1 MTPSRSPEPMPGME
15 HAATTVVDGP
25 RGSGLAEDLRP
36 PLGPDEAVVAAERCL
51 GCGGPYA
58 PAPCTVAC
66 PADIDV
72 PGFVGAVAAGDDD
85 AASRTIFADNLLGGT
100 CARVCPVEV
109 LCEGHCVL
117 NAEGR
122 RPVEIG
128 RLQRYACDRP
138 LADGTRLREAAQ
150 PATGRTVAVIGAG
163 PAGLAAAGEL
173 ALRGHRVVVYDE
185 RDEPGGLVRFAIAPF
200 RQRREPLP
208 AEARHVESLGVELH
222 LEQAIG
228 SPERLAALAGDA
240 DAVVL
245 AVGMGEDVEVRYD
258 GDDLPG
264 VYESLPFIAA
274 LKTDHPLPVGE
285 RVVVIGGGNTA
296 VDCAREA
303 RRLGASVVTL
313 AYRRSEAEMPAYAHE
328 VAEAREEDIEFHW
341 LANPKRFLGYG
352 RLNGVECVEMRLGE
366 ADASGRHQP
375 EPVAGSEFVIEADTA
390 IKAIGQRPRSE
401 LLSWIEGLEL
411 VNGRIAIDP
420 ETGATAN
427 PKFFAA
433 GDAVS
438 GGSMVVEAVRQAKIA
453 ARGVDAMLGATP

>member
-1 MTPSRSPEPMPGME
+1 MNPSRSPQQTPVMERTATVLVDEPSG
-15 HAATTVVDGP
+15 A
-25 RGSGLAEDLRP
+25 GLAEDLRP
-36 PLGPDEAVVAAERCL
+36 PLRPDEAVVAAERCL

-58 PAPCTVAC
+58 PAPCTAAC

-72 PGFVGAVAAGDDD
+72 PGFVGAVAAGDNN
-85 AASRTIFADNLLGGT
+85 AAARTIFADNLLGGT

-109 LCEGHCVL
+109 LCEGNCVL

-128 RLQRYACDRP
+128 RLQRYASDGP
-138 LADGTRLREAAQ
+138 LADGVRLREAAR

-173 ALRGHRVVVYDE
+173 ALRGHLVAVYDE

-208 AEARHVESLGVELH
+208 AEARHVESLGVELR
-222 LEQAIG
+222 LEHQID
-228 SPERLAALAGDA
+228 SEERLAALAGDA

-245 AVGMGEDVEVRYD
+245 AVGMGEDAEIHYD

-274 LKTDHPLPVGE
+274 MKTGRPLPVGD

-313 AYRRSEAEMPAYAHE
+313 AYRRSEEEMPAFAHE
-328 VAEAREEDIEFHW
+328 VAEAREEEVEFHW
-341 LANPKRFLGYG
+341 LANPTRFLGYG
-352 RLNGVECVEMRLGE
+352 RLSGVECVEMRLGK
-366 ADASGRHQP
+366 ADASGRHRP
-375 EPVAGSEFVIEADTA
+375 EPVPGSEFVIDADTV

-401 LLSWIEGLEL
+401 LLSWIDGLEL
-411 VNGRIAIDP
+411 VDGRIAIDP
-420 ETGATAN
+420 ETGTTGN

-453 ARGVDAMLGATP
+453 AHGVDAMLGATP